1 MVDTAIV
8 DHLPLAY
15 EDALHALYGN
25 GLPEPGDD
33 ERVLNIEN
41 LERRGKRPSDKA

>member
-8 DHLPLAY
+8 DHLPSVY

-25 GLPEPGDD
+25 GLPEQGDED
-33 ERVLNIEN
+33 AKILKVSSNRASEPA
-41 LERRGKRPSDKA
+41 KQA